1 MKLFRLVFLLAFVL
15 PATFLRA
22 QTVDEIVMKHI
33 DAIGGKEAIS
43 KVKSMIIHSDIQV
56 MGISLSSTG
65 TVLVGKGFKNVANF
79 NGVEIIQCVTP
90 TGGWTVNP
98 LQGITD
104 PQPLPDDELKAAQS
118 VLDSGDDLYD
128 YKKKGSKLELL
139 GRENLE
145 GINTYKLKLVD
156 KNGKIIT
163 LFIDPSTYQ
172 VLKKESTSKVNGE
185 DVNSVSLFSDYKKTD
200 FGLVM
205 PYKTITNQ
213 GFEITLTVTKVE
225 FNKEIDPKIF
235 EMPK

>member
-1 MKLFRLVFLLAFVL
+1 MKLFPSVFLIAFVL
-15 PATFLRA
+15 PATILRA
-22 QTVDEIVMKHI
+22 QTVDEIVTKHI

-43 KVKSMIIHSDIQV
+43 KVKSMIIHSDIEV

-98 LQGITD
+98 LQGVPE

-128 YKKKGSKLELL
+128 YKNKGSKVELL

-145 GINTYKLKLVD
+145 GTNTYKVKLVD

-163 LFIDPSTYQ
+163 LFIDPSNYQ
-172 VLKKESTSKVNGE
+172 VLRKESTSKVNGE

-213 GFEITLTVTKVE
+213 GFEITLKVTKVE